1 MQLRVIFLQD
11 NLASVL
17 EKMMEVKLLFRFMVV
32 LYLFMAPNWW
42 CYAGRSRFP
51 KNKHV
56 VKSIKS
62 PDGDIIDC
70 VHISHQP
77 AFDHPLLKNHTIKM
91 RPSYHPNWIKDDNI
105 TSTKGKAI
113 TQLWHS
119 NGKCPKGTIPILRT
133 NEEDVSK
140 YVKKKKSLP
149 FAYSI
154 DPEFTSVNENHEY
167 AIVRTQGN
175 FFGTKAT
182 FNLWNPKVQENDEF
196 SLTQLWVTAGPDSD
210 VNTIE
215 AGWQVYQGK
224 YKDATTRLFIFWTS
238 DGYKQYKCYNLDC
251 PGFIQTN
258 TEIAIGGSLSPTSQ
272 VDGSQYEMTILIW
285 KESKE
290 GLWWMQV
297 NGNVIGYWPASLF
310 SYLSESS
317 SRVEWGGEVINLR
330 SGGHHTTT
338 QMGSGHFPQEG
349 YRKAS
354 YIRNIEIV
362 DDSNTLRSP
371 QDLLTITPQESCYD
385 IVKGINDNWGSHV
398 FYGGPGQNPNCP

>member
-1 MQLRVIFLQD
+1 
-11 NLASVL
+11 
-17 EKMMEVKLLFRFMVV
+17 
-32 LYLFMAPNWW
+32 
-42 CYAGRSRFP
+42 
-51 KNKHV
+51 
-56 VKSIKS
+56 
-62 PDGDIIDC
+62 
-70 VHISHQP
+70 
-77 AFDHPLLKNHTIKM
+77 M

-105 TSTKGKAI
+105 TSSKGKAI

-119 NGKCPKGTIPILRT
+119 NGKCPKGTIPVLRT

-140 YVKKKKSLP
+140 HVKKKSLP

-154 DPEFTSVNENHEY
+154 DPEFTSLNENHEY

-258 TEIAIGGSLSPTSQ
+258 NEIAIGGSLSPTSQ

-297 NGNVIGYWPASLF
+297 DGNVIGYWPASLF

-317 SRVEWGGEVINLR
+317 SRVDWGGEVINRRL
-330 SGGHHTTT
+330 GGHHTTT